1 MPAWSWNHIP
11 NSRILRIQP
20 FFNTDMSKHNEEIQA
35 DAFVTGYAKSLY
47 FFHHNKSLVYAVIG
61 SVVGLI
67 VLFGAWSV
75 YNSGQET
82 EAKALLVEA
91 ESAFIRKDFA
101 TALNGDGATNVGF
114 LAIASDFSSTDSG
127 NLAAYYAA
135 VSASQLNDFDTALE
149 MISNFDVPEGVMGV
163 GAIGLHAA
171 IYESMGDDAKAA
183 TLYEKAAGWDVND
196 STTPSYLVKAA
207 NAAFN
212 AGDMTAAAT
221 YAEDVLKRYSASQY
235 AAEASQI
242 KARISAAS

>member
-1 MPAWSWNHIP
+1 
-11 NSRILRIQP
+11 
-20 FFNTDMSKHNEEIQA
+20 MSKHNEEIQA
-35 DAFVTGYAKSLY
+35 DAFVTGYAKFLD
-47 FFHHNKSLVYAVIG
+47 FFHHNKSMVYAVIG
-61 SVVGLI
+61 SVAALI
-67 VLFGAWSV
+67 VLFGGWSF
-75 YNSGQET
+75 YNSSQET
-82 EAKALLVEA
+82 KAKALLVEA

-101 TALNGDGATNVGF
+101 SALNGDGAMNVGF

-149 MISNFDVPEGVMGV
+149 MISNFDVPKGVMGV

-171 IYESMGDDAKAA
+171 IYESMGDPAKAA
-183 TLYEKAAGWDVND
+183 KFYAKAASWDDNS

-207 NAAFN
+207 NAAFKS
-212 AGDMTAAAT
+212 GDMKLAKT
-221 YAEDVLKRYSASQY
+221 YAEDVLKRYSTTQY

>member
-1 MPAWSWNHIP
+1 
-11 NSRILRIQP
+11 
-20 FFNTDMSKHNEEIQA
+20 MSKHNEEIQA
-35 DAFVTGYAKSLY
+35 DAFVTGYAKSLD
-47 FFHHNKSLVYAVIG
+47 FFYHNKTLVYAIIG

-75 YNSGQET
+75 YTSNQNV

-114 LAIASDFSSTDSG
+114 LAIASDFGSTETG

-149 MISNFDVPEGVMGV
+149 MISKFDVPKGVMGV

-171 IYESMGDDAKAA
+171 IFESMGENDKAA
-183 TLYEKAAGWDVND
+183 EMYEKAAIWDMND

-212 AGDMTAAAT
+212 AGDMKGAAA
-221 YAEDVLKRYSASQY
+221 YAEDVLTRYSTSQF
-235 AAEASQI
+235 AAQASQI
-242 KARISAAS
+242 KARAGAAS